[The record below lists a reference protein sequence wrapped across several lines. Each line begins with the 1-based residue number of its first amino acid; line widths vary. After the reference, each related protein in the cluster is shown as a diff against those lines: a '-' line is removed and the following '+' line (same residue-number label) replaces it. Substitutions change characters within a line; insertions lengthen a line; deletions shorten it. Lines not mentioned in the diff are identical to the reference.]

1 MDGLGTITWW
11 GFSPA
16 IDFQDSDAGVLMEKT
31 SLQDKDTS
39 DVVNILLVGAGDVRH
54 ILKTI
59 ANRKRH
65 KHRKINMFVCEAAL
79 ELYARDIL
87 LMTVALE
94 KQDRMGLQ
102 EKSELFLELYGNVL
116 IREQTMQYVQNK
128 AKEFIKMVTDCD
140 YLDEKLPLFD
150 LSQLKFKERDFL
162 EGIFKLWQNT
172 KFTFDV
178 SKCWDLRL
186 RQNLKTRYD
195 VRMNVFDWDYNMG
208 LVERGADVVN
218 KSEYQAWRNT
228 GVAFQFRE
236 GTYDTP
242 NKTLASA
249 RVFDH
254 QGEKHGRMGYWG
266 DIIVSPYISLGI
278 ESEEQSLFKKYNN
291 LYTKTAEDV
300 SQFNMQAMLHELAT
314 GERYKQP
321 VKEESKQSTSVK
333 LTQITEEDEEEE
345 NNSEKEKMELS
356 SQHDLPYEAIPIDDV
371 KVTFL
376 PLGPLKDHLAA
387 KSKYQKFF
395 DVVYFSNSMVHQLTP
410 DVSRIFAKQ
419 CTLILETAQ
428 FMLEIKKEQREEF
441 LKKTTSMAK
450 SAGCE
455 HIETVGCLSKS
466 FTRHL
471 YKGSE

>member
-16 IDFQDSDAGVLMEKT
+16 IDFQDADVGALMEKT
-31 SLQDKDTS
+31 SLQDTN
-39 DVVNILLVGAGDVRH
+39 DVVNILLVGAGDIRH

-65 KHRKINMFVCEAAL
+65 KHKKINMFVCEAAL

-94 KQDRMGLQ
+94 MQDRMGLQ
-102 EKSELFLELYGNVL
+102 EKSELFLELYGNIL
-116 IREQTMQYVQNK
+116 IREQTMQYVQKK
-128 AKEFIKMVTDCD
+128 ATEFIKMVTDVD
-140 YLDEKLPLFD
+140 YLEEKLPVFD

-178 SKCWDLRL
+178 SKCWDLRM

-195 VRMNVFDWDYNMG
+195 TRMNVFDWDYHMG
-208 LVERGADVVN
+208 LAERDADVVN
-218 KSEYQAWRNT
+218 KSEYQTWRNT
-228 GVAFQFRE
+228 GVAFEFRE

-242 NKTLASA
+242 NKTMASA

-278 ESEEQSLFKKYNN
+278 ESEEQSFFKKCNN

-321 VKEESKQSTSVK
+321 VKEEPKQSSSVK
-333 LTQITEEDEEEE
+333 LTEITEEEEEEE
-345 NNSEKEKMELS
+345 NNEKEKMASS
-356 SQHDLPYEAIPIDDV
+356 SQHELPYQAIPVDDV

-376 PLGPLKDHLAA
+376 PIGPVKDHVAA

-410 DVSRIFAKQ
+410 DVSKIFAKQ
-419 CTLILETAQ
+419 CTVILETAQ
-428 FMLEIKKEQREEF
+428 FMLEIKKEQTEEF
-441 LKKTTSMAK
+441 LKKTASMAK
-450 SAGCE
+450 TAGCE
-455 HIETVGCLSKS
+455 QVETVGCKSKS

-471 YKGSE
+471 YKGDE